1 MIKTITPIDNSLLVE
16 RKFANENEI
25 EVALENSLNA
35 RNVWR
40 EESLDTRIKYLKSFV
55 KFFLSNQNEITQ
67 SLCKQIG
74 RPISQCAG
82 EMRGFEERANYMI
95 ENAYRALKPIIS
107 KVDSEFD
114 NYIKKEPLG
123 T

>member
-40 EESLDTRIKYLKSFV
+40 EESLDTRIKYLKNFV
-55 KFFLSNQNEITQ
+55 KLFLSNQNEITQ
-67 SLCKQIG
+67 SLCNSETAFG
-74 RPISQCAG
+74 PGDCAPG
-82 EMRGFEERANYMI
+82 
-95 ENAYRALKPIIS
+95 
-107 KVDSEFD
+107 
-114 NYIKKEPLG
+114 PLPFFFVLPK
-123 T
+123 TKYW